1 MILDNQFSL
10 PLAME
15 DAFDALVDPALV
27 LPSLSGARRGASV
40 DDRTVRGELRLEVG
54 SLTIPY
60 RGTLRVDERDRE
72 AGALRLSVEAREG
85 RGKGTARGRVEI
97 RLRESGEA
105 TRVAVRSELEVEGRA
120 ERAGEEAVRA
130 AVAALVDELAAGLA
144 ARVQAAPTAPRAPA
158 LREPDPAPAPASPA
172 AAPAPPPPRD
182 EQPAPVPGR
191 VRIMTTEPIPAASVA
206 PRDSLAET
214 LAARPWLVPLV
225 VAGLL
230 LLAVAVVRRRRG

>member
-1 MILDNQFSL
+1 
-10 PLAME
+10 ME

-27 LPSLSGARRGASV
+27 VPSLSGAKRGPSV
-40 DDRTVRGELRLEVG
+40 DDRTVRAELRLEVG
-54 SLTIPY
+54 SLVIPY

-105 TRVAVRSELEVEGRA
+105 TRVAMRSELEVEGRA
-120 ERAGEEAVRA
+120 ERAGEAAVRA

-144 ARVQAAPTAPRAPA
+144 ARVQAAPAAPRAPR
-158 LREPDPAPAPASPA
+158 LREPDPAPAPPPPA
-172 AAPAPPPPRD
+172 AAQAPPPPRRD
-182 EQPAPVPGR
+182 EAPAPVPGR

-230 LLAVAVVRRRRG
+230 LLAVAMVRRRRG